1 MGAGTGKLNEIT
13 QRLKKFITDDVRK
26 NRILGLYLVIG
37 VMVLGYGIYFLV
49 VMYKDITSG
58 PQKRS
63 AVKPTVEQIKKSQ
76 SPRKRPPAK
85 KKATVPAPK
94 QEAPKQETP
103 EQVAPKQVALTK
115 KVAEKTKPAPDNKL
129 DVSTWKSLR
138 FPDGSHISFPTDW
151 SQSKVNSEKNIL
163 HGIRLQTPDG
173 KASFKCYTRSRR
185 VGDNYAQSLK
195 DTMKR
200 GGYTT
205 IKEESKKIDQR
216 DVAQISGTL
225 ADKRMAISIFEHQ
238 PDRYFIVRLIASKQE
253 FAKLHPY
260 YGAIVDSYG
269 DAGVLSTSALSIEE
283 LEQDLERG
291 IEDEKEYLV
300 GSTVWIKMKNGARHK
315 GVVVAENDTSLTLE
329 SFRFGGRY
337 SFTVKKKDIVEIIR

>member
-1 MGAGTGKLNEIT
+1 MGARTGKLNQIT
-13 QRLKKFITDDVRK
+13 QRLKKFVTEDVRK

-37 VMVLGYGIYFLV
+37 VMVLGYGIYFMV

-58 PQKRS
+58 PEKRS
-63 AVKPTVEQIKKSQ
+63 AAKPTVEQVIKARAS
-76 SPRKRPPAK
+76 RKRPPAK
-85 KKATVPAPK
+85 KKETAPAPK
-94 QEAPKQETP
+94 QEAPQQETP
-103 EQVAPKQVALTK
+103 KQVEPTK
-115 KVAEKTKPAPDNKL
+115 KVAKKTKPARDNKL
-129 DVSTWKSLR
+129 DVSTWKSLE

-151 SQSKVNSEKNIL
+151 SHSEVNSEKNIL
-163 HGIRLQTPDG
+163 HGIRLQAPKS
-173 KASFKCYTRSRR
+173 KASFKCYTRSRQ
-185 VGDNYAQSLK
+185 VGDSYAQSLK
-195 DTMKR
+195 EWMKR
-200 GGYTT
+200 GGYTA

-253 FAKLHPY
+253 FAKLQPY

-269 DAGVLSTSALSIEE
+269 DAGVSSTSAVSIEE
-283 LEQDLERG
+283 LEQDLEKG

-300 GSTVWIKMKNGARHK
+300 GSTVYIKMKNGALHK
-315 GVVVAENDTSLTLE
+315 GVVIAEDDSSITLE

-337 SFTVKKKDIVEIIR
+337 SFTVKRTDIVEIIR

>member
-1 MGAGTGKLNEIT
+1 MGARTGKLNEIT
-13 QRLKKFITDDVRK
+13 QRLKKFITHDVRE

-37 VMVLGYGIYFLV
+37 VMVLGYAIYFMV

-58 PQKRS
+58 PEKRS
-63 AVKPTVEQIKKSQ
+63 AVKPKVEQVRKARA
-76 SPRKRPPAK
+76 PRKRPAVK
-85 KKATVPAPK
+85 KKATVPAAK
-94 QEAPKQETP
+94 KEAPKQVEP
-103 EQVAPKQVALTK
+103 TK
-115 KVAEKTKPAPDNKL
+115 KVAEKTKPVAGKKL
-129 DVSTWKSLR
+129 AVSTWKSIE
-138 FPDGSHISFPTDW
+138 FPDGSHISFPTEW
-151 SQSKVNSEKNIL
+151 SQSEVNSEKNIL
-163 HGIRLQTPDG
+163 HGIRLQAVAS
-173 KASFKCYTRSRR
+173 KASFKCYTRSRKI
-185 VGDNYAQSLK
+185 GDNYAQSLK

-205 IKEESKKIDQR
+205 IKEESKKINQR

-253 FAKLHPY
+253 FAKLQPY
-260 YGAIVDSYG
+260 YRAIVDSYG
-269 DAGVLSTSALSIEE
+269 DAGVSSTSAVSIEE
-283 LEQDLERG
+283 LEQDLEKS

-300 GSTVWIKMKNGARHK
+300 GSTIWIKMKNGARHK
-315 GVVVAENDTSLTLE
+315 GVVVAENDTSITLE

>member
-1 MGAGTGKLNEIT
+1 MGARTGKLNEIT

-37 VMVLGYGIYFLV
+37 VMVFGYGIYFLV
-49 VMYKDITSG
+49 VMYTDITSG
-58 PQKRS
+58 PEKRS
-63 AVKPTVEQIKKSQ
+63 AVKPTVEQIQKSQ
-76 SPRKRPPAK
+76 APRKKPPAK

-103 EQVAPKQVALTK
+103 EQVAPKK
-115 KVAEKTKPAPDNKL
+115 KVAEKIKPAPDNKL

-151 SQSKVNSEKNIL
+151 SPSEVNSEKNIL
-163 HGIRLQTPDG
+163 HGIRLQAPDS
-173 KASFKCYTRSRR
+173 KASFKCYSRSRR

-205 IKEESKKIDQR
+205 IKEESKKIKQR
-216 DVAQISGTL
+216 DVAQISGIL
-225 ADKRMAISIFEHQ
+225 ADKRMTISIFEHQ
-238 PDRYFIVRLIASKQE
+238 PDKYFIVRLIASKQE
-253 FAKLHPY
+253 FAKLQPY

-283 LEQDLERG
+283 LEQDLERS

-315 GVVVAENDTSLTLE
+315 GVVVAENDTSFTLE

-337 SFTVKKKDIVEIIR
+337 SFTVKKKNIVEIIR

>member
-1 MGAGTGKLNEIT
+1 MGARAGKLSEIT
-13 QRLKKFITDDVRK
+13 QRLKKFVTEDVRK

-37 VMVLGYGIYFLV
+37 VMVLGYGIYFIV

-58 PQKRS
+58 PEKRS
-63 AVKPTVEQIKKSQ
+63 AVKPKVEQVRKARAPREKPPVKK
-76 SPRKRPPAK
+76 R
-85 KKATVPAPK
+85 ATVPAAKKEAPK
-94 QEAPKQETP
+94 QEAPKQAEP
-103 EQVAPKQVALTK
+103 TK
-115 KVAEKTKPAPDNKL
+115 KVAEKTKPVADNKL
-129 DVSTWKSLR
+129 DVSKWKSLE

-151 SQSKVNSEKNIL
+151 SQSEVNSEKNIL
-163 HGIRLQTPDG
+163 HGIRLEAPDS
-173 KASFKCYTRSRR
+173 KASFKCYTRSRQ
-185 VGDNYAQSLK
+185 VGDSYAQSLK

-205 IKEESKKIDQR
+205 IKEVSKKIDQR

-225 ADKRMAISIFEHQ
+225 ADKHMAISIFQHQ

-253 FAKLHPY
+253 FAKLLPY

-269 DAGVLSTSALSIEE
+269 DVGVSSTSAVSIEE
-283 LEQDLERG
+283 LEQDLEKS
-291 IEDEKEYLV
+291 IEDEKKYLV

-315 GVVVAENDTSLTLE
+315 GVVIAENDTSLTLE

-337 SFTVKKKDIVEIIR
+337 SFTVKKTDIVETIR